1 MLWGAFNN
9 ASSAMMAMGH
19 GMNTISQNISNMNTV
34 GYKRMDTLF
43 KTMLSEGH
51 SAPQTPGG
59 GLNIFGVRPADRSLI
74 SQQGQ
79 SIAGSAWSDLAIN
92 GRGFFIVSQPSTTG
106 EPQTTL
112 SLTDNQNVLYT
123 RAGDFRELSVG
134 DAGTSTATSSSDPTS
149 SPGEAQERYLVTAG
163 GQFLMGWKADAWGR
177 IPGVNTTY
185 SSPVAATSG
194 SSSGGGT
201 SLVPISVQPNLT
213 LDGVTT
219 TVIQPVLNI
228 PANLE
233 VTNDS
238 YHTSTTVTDPLAGTH
253 TMEIQWDRST
263 TDPNAWTV
271 TYSLPDGSGTIAATT
286 AVTYDSQGDILTP
299 AGALDQPTVDWAPL
313 YAGVS
318 TPVQVAAIDLAD
330 FDGPQESESTTFTVF
345 DEDFNPQSVVGEF
358 EHTGVDAWNMR
369 IRPQSHTVQTTDALG
384 ADVTAT
390 ITGAISAITYTST
403 SGATTTTTSGVESVP
418 IVFDGA
424 GQIISPSD
432 MTFTVDWT
440 VSPAGTP
447 LAPGS
452 NTVEVDMT
460 KLTQFSDPSKKVFI
474 KSIEQDG
481 YESGQ
486 LSGEQFLSTG
496 ELVGH
501 FTNGHARTLYVVPV
515 ATFVAPNSLESLSGT
530 LFRYSAEAGEISVAE
545 IADQGS
551 GASMVA
557 NSLEASTVDLEDEFT
572 RMIITQKAYS
582 SNATVFRTAD
592 EMTTTARDLKG

>member
-9 ASSAMMAMGH
+9 ASSAMMAMSY
-19 GMNTISQNISNMNTV
+19 GMGSISQNISNMNTV
-34 GYKRMDTLF
+34 GYKRKDTEF
-43 KTMLSEGH
+43 KTMLSESH

-59 GLNIFGVRPADRSLI
+59 GLSIFGVRPADRTMV

-79 SIAGSAWSDLAIN
+79 SIAGNSWSDLSIN
-92 GRGFFIVSQPSTTG
+92 GRGFFIVSQPDTTG
-106 EPQTTL
+106 EPQTSL
-112 SLTDNQNVLYT
+112 SLTDNQNILYT
-123 RAGDFRELSVG
+123 RAGDFRELAIG
-134 DAGTSTATSSSDPTS
+134 TAGTGTATSSSSPSS
-149 SPGEAQERYLVTAG
+149 SPGEAQKRYLVTAG

-185 SSPVAATSG
+185 SSPVAASSG
-194 SSSGGGT
+194 SSSASST
-201 SLVPISVQPNLT
+201 LVPISVQPNLT

-219 TVIQPVLNI
+219 TIIQPVMNI

-233 VTNDS
+233 QTNGS
-238 YHTSTTVTDPLAGTH
+238 YRTSTTVTDPLAGTH
-253 TMEIQWDRST
+253 TMDVQWARDA

-271 TYSLPDGSGTIAATT
+271 TYSLGDGSGTIAATT

-299 AGALDQPTVDWAPL
+299 TGGLDQPTVAWQPL
-313 YAGVS
+313 YGGVS
-318 TPVQVAAIDLAD
+318 AQVAAIDLATLD
-330 FDGPQESESTTFTVF
+330 APLESESTTFTIY
-345 DEDFNPQSVVGEF
+345 DEKFNPQSVVAEF
-358 EHTGVDAWNMR
+358 EHTGTDAWNMR
-369 IRPQSHTVQTTDALG
+369 IRPQSHTVETTNATTG

-403 SGATTTTTSGVESVP
+403 TGTTTTTTAGVESVP

-424 GQIISPSD
+424 GQIVSPTD

-440 VSPAGTP
+440 VSPAGTV

-460 KLTQFSDPSKKVFI
+460 KLTQFSDPTKKVFI
-474 KSIEQDG
+474 KSVEQDG
-481 YESGQ
+481 YGSGQ
-486 LSGEQFLSTG
+486 LDNLEFLGTG

-501 FTNGHARTLYVVPV
+501 FTNGNARTLYVVPV
-515 ATFVAPNSLESLSGT
+515 ATFVAPNSLESVSGT
-530 LFRYSAEAGEISVAE
+530 MFRYTAEAGEVSVAE

-557 NSLEASTVDLEDEFT
+557 NSLEASTVELEDEFT

-582 SNATVFRTAD
+582 SNATVFKTAD